1 MLTPSPSLPLS
12 SVRLPPRY
20 LLSLPLACVSSA
32 RRVLDYGSDENPGG
46 DILDN
51 LLDVLAKLIPLA
63 TLVPGAGATPEVVA
77 AVAALIKHIQQQSGK
92 TTDQI
97 LADAEATLDDTD

>member
-1 MLTPSPSLPLS
+1 
-12 SVRLPPRY
+12 
-20 LLSLPLACVSSA
+20 
-32 RRVLDYGSDENPGG
+32 LDYGSDENPGG

-51 LLDVLAKLIPLA
+51 LLEVLAKLIPLA
-63 TLVPGAGATPEVVA
+63 TLVPGAGASPEIVA

-97 LADAEATLDDTD
+97 LADAQATLDETDKLLLEDRIRLGM